1 MCHIIKRVYC
11 NFILV
16 IISMVVV
23 VVAAAVVIGIVKI
36 AAEIVMIGGMEVVGV
51 DTVVED
57 PQRYLMNPHS
67 LHLLV
72 DYLMAL
78 YKEISIE
85 SLKI

>member
-1 MCHIIKRVYC
+1 
-11 NFILV
+11 
-16 IISMVVV
+16 MVVV
-23 VVAAAVVIGIVKI
+23 VVAVVVVIGIVKI
-36 AAEIVMIGGMEVVGV
+36 AAEIVMIGGMEVV
-51 DTVVED
+51 DMVVED

-78 YKEISIE
+78 YKEILIE

>member
-1 MCHIIKRVYC
+1 MCDVIKRVYC

-23 VVAAAVVIGIVKI
+23 VVAVVVVIGIVKI
-36 AAEIVMIGGMEVVGV
+36 AAEIVMIGGMEVV
-51 DTVVED
+51 DMVVED

>member
-1 MCHIIKRVYC
+1 
-11 NFILV
+11 
-16 IISMVVV
+16 MVAVV
-23 VVAAAVVIGIVKI
+23 VVIGIVKI
-36 AAEIVMIGGMEVVGV
+36 AAEIVMIGGMEVV
-51 DTVVED
+51 DMVVED

-78 YKEISIE
+78 YKEILIE